1 MIDKRPFTRLGGA
14 DLANAGER
22 ARREGLNGVSVVRV
36 AGGSRAA
43 GNSLKPGD
51 LIVAVNQVEIGG
63 LDDLK
68 RLLARHP
75 RQLQLAVVRARN
87 LTFLTLQ

>member
-1 MIDKRPFTRLGGA
+1 MASAPVISIIDDDA
-14 DLANAGER
+14 
-22 ARREGLNGVSVVRV
+22 SV
-36 AGGSRAA
+36 RAA
-43 GNSLKPGD
+43 TNNLKAGD

-63 LDDLK
+63 IDDLQ